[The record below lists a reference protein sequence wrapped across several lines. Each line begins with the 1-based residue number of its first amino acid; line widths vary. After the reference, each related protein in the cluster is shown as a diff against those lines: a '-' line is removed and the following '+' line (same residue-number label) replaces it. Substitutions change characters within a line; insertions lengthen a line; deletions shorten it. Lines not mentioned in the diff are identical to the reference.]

1 MPAKAKAVASAAVAA
16 APARLPL
23 FWAPTAVLLAI
34 PLWEIANSL
43 LEHNY
48 PQRLFWVHHELMNGL
63 SAVCFI
69 VAGVGA
75 ALPAFRLALERHLDG
90 LGAMPRGVRL
100 AWLVCGY
107 LGMLT
112 WFCFLRYAQYRSYQ
126 LPQDTTISLSEAYT
140 FLHHGS
146 LFISIFGVHQ
156 MSIHVFLLMPL
167 LAPIL
172 LIWNSPIPLLFAQ
185 NAAICAA
192 PFAAYS
198 LIALGTGSSFAGL
211 IGMLLLIA
219 HPLTFE
225 LLTSSLCYAP
235 LVALLPWAM
244 YFLERRR
251 WLPAAALLLL
261 MNAFP
266 EQVPFIFFG
275 LGLTLCAW
283 PWDLRLAPY
292 SRDEA
297 PLAQAGIEL
306 GLGADRKRWI
316 AFGGLLCV
324 AAVLLWIGERSLIA
338 HNSRTEAVKDF
349 AGSTYWL
356 MFKDLVPAQTPYDRI
371 FSEIVSHPLRT
382 IGRLFSSIY
391 RYYPMLRLLFATAF
405 LPLLSPATLIV
416 VICSA
421 LPNIL
426 AASTSAVPFL
436 VYHPIGYSD
445 FGLHQ
450 ASYVFGP
457 MAWAAALGIRRAY
470 LWLAKRGWANWL
482 LVWALFFAG
491 FGFKYSHRTLMPRW
505 RPWFDTLPPVLA
517 AVPPKARL
525 WADEY
530 ATPPLAMR
538 RWIKI
543 TQWGPT
549 DPNGYERL
557 FMPDYVL
564 LDKAFVF
571 QAKPPYRDKML
582 TFLERNHFRKV
593 AESGGLVLLKNP
605 SPAPD
610 PEADVTEWF
619 QLPAPDF
626 GAAKSFADYLVNG
639 PISPS

>member
-1 MPAKAKAVASAAVAA
+1 MPAKAKVAA
-16 APARLPL
+16 PVAAPDAPARAPL
-23 FWAPTAVLLAI
+23 FWAPTILLLAV

-43 LEHNY
+43 RTHNY
-48 PQRLFWVHHELMNGL
+48 PQQLFWVHHELMNAL
-63 SAVCFI
+63 SALCFI
-69 VAGVGA
+69 VAAVGA
-75 ALPAFRLALERHLDG
+75 VLPPFRRTLERHFDG
-90 LGAMPRGVRL
+90 LAAMPRGVRL
-100 AWLVCGY
+100 AWLGLAY
-107 LGMLT
+107 LGLLT
-112 WFCFLRYAQYRSYQ
+112 WFSFLRYAQYRSFQ

-172 LIWNSPIPLLFAQ
+172 LVWNSPLPLLLAQ

-192 PFAAYS
+192 PFAAYA

-211 IGMLLLIA
+211 LGMLLLIA
-219 HPLTFE
+219 HPLTYE

-275 LGLTLCAW
+275 LGLALCVW
-283 PWDLRLAPY
+283 PWELRLPPHNRGETTAATWT
-292 SRDEA
+292 R
-297 PLAQAGIEL
+297 
-306 GLGADRKRWI
+306 LGADHKRWF
-316 AFGGLLCV
+316 ALGGLVC
-324 AAVLLWIGERSLIA
+324 AAAGLLWIGERSLIA
-338 HNSRTEAVKDF
+338 HNSRAEAVKDF

-371 FSEIVSHPLRT
+371 LSEILSHPFRT
-382 IGRLFSSIY
+382 IGGLFSSIY
-391 RYYPMLRLLFATAF
+391 RYYPLLRLLFATAF
-405 LPLLSPATLIV
+405 LPLLSPAAFLV
-416 VICSA
+416 VLCSA
-421 LPNIL
+421 LPNLL
-426 AASTSAVPFL
+426 AASTAAVPFL
-436 VYHPIGYSD
+436 DYHPIGYSD

-450 ASYVFGP
+450 GSYVFGP
-457 MAWAAALGIRRAY
+457 LAWAAALGIRRAY
-470 LWLAKRGWANWL
+470 LWLSKRGWQSWL

-491 FGFKYSHRTLMPRW
+491 FGFKYSHRTLMPKW

-582 TFLERNHFRKV
+582 TFLARNRFRKV
-593 AESGGLVLLKNP
+593 AENGGLVLLKNP

-610 PEADVTEWF
+610 PEADVTEWI
-619 QLPAPDF
+619 QLPEPDLH
-626 GAAKSFADYLVNG
+626 AAKAFAPYFVDG
-639 PISPS
+639 PVSPS